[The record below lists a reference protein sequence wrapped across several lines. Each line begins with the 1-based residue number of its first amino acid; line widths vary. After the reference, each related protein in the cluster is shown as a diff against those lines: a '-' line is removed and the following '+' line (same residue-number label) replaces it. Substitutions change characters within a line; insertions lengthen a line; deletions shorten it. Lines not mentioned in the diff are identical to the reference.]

1 MGAIASQIT
10 SLTIVFSTVYS
21 DADQRKYQSSASL
34 AFVQG
39 IHRGPVNSPHK
50 WPVTRKMFPFD
61 DVIMDRLAD
70 SCVFCFW
77 LHWCH
82 MDVIL
87 SQITGNSTV
96 CSTDRSSNDKWNG
109 YICIYH
115 NSVKLHGA
123 LWGESI
129 GERCGFHSQM
139 DSDAESVSM
148 SCGHQESLSRSLKI
162 ELQSVSWTLSE
173 NYVDFYVYDWFCGRT
188 RRAFP
193 NDRDH
198 FYSGDNDN
206 HLTLRSTTK
215 TRKRQRPALSICHV
229 ASHEI
234 WYFSSSFVSYFCETM
249 SIGPAFFVLANVWY
263 NIWISM
269 NITLYCKKSAFFCL
283 FWVQWDVSRGKHKW
297 TICRFRHVTS
307 TKPCRSPGAV
317 MPRFGA
323 RAPIAGQT
331 N

>member
-87 SQITGNSTV
+87 SQITGNSAV
-96 CSTDRSSNDKWNG
+96 CLTDRSSNDKWNG

-139 DSDAESVSM
+139 DM
-148 SCGHQESLSRSLKI
+148 MQK
-162 ELQSVSWTLSE
+162 
-173 NYVDFYVYDWFCGRT
+173 
-188 RRAFP
+188 AFP
-193 NDRDH
+193 CHAVIKSHSAVRWKLNCSQSAGH
-198 FYSGDNDN
+198 SVK
-206 HLTLRSTTK
+206 TT
-215 TRKRQRPALSICHV
+215 
-229 ASHEI
+229 
-234 WYFSSSFVSYFCETM
+234 
-249 SIGPAFFVLANVWY
+249 
-263 NIWISM
+263 
-269 NITLYCKKSAFFCL
+269 
-283 FWVQWDVSRGKHKW
+283 
-297 TICRFRHVTS
+297 
-307 TKPCRSPGAV
+307 
-317 MPRFGA
+317 
-323 RAPIAGQT
+323 
-331 N
+331 